1 MFPPVFQILK
11 ASPAV
16 TAILGAIPK
25 AYEFAAAPA
34 GTVPPYVAWSA
45 VGADPQNSL
54 GEAPETDLFPLQL
67 DCYAATSPQAKALAL
82 AVRDAMEPH
91 AALTGVPVN
100 LREAETGFYR
110 IALQFDYW
118 MQRGM

>member
-16 TAILGAIPK
+16 VAILGAIPK
-25 AYEFAAAPA
+25 AYEFADVPA
-34 GTVPPYVAWSA
+34 GTLPPYVSWSA
-45 VGADPQNSL
+45 VGADPQNTL
-54 GEAPETDLFPLQL
+54 GEAPSTDMFPLQL
-67 DCYAATSPQAKALAL
+67 DCYGTTQAQTKALAV
-82 AVRDAMEPH
+82 AVRDAMELQ
-91 AALTGVPVN
+91 ATFTGVPVN

-118 MQRGM
+118 LTRA